1 MRAWASLF
9 SALLR
14 SPEPEVV
21 MGALE
26 VRFSMT
32 IWRADLTGKGNS
44 RI

>member
-1 MRAWASLF
+1 MHAWASLF

-26 VRFSMT
+26 VRF
-32 IWRADLTGKGNS
+32 IQ
-44 RI
+44 